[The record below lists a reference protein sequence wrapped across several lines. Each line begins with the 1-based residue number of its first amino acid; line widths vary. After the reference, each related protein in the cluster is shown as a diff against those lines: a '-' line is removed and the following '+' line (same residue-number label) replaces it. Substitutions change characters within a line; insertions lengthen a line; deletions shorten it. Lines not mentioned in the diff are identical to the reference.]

1 VPCGGLAV
9 KKITNEP
16 TMAVQVRIFTIFIT
30 DGGLMQ
36 EELNRLLRGHKVLET
51 ESRLIN
57 TENL

>member
-1 VPCGGLAV
+1 M
-9 KKITNEP
+9 TNEP
-16 TMAVQVRIFTIFIT
+16 TMAVQVRIFTISIT

-36 EELNRLLRGHKVLET
+36 EELNRFLRGHKVLET